1 MSDKLKDVLVVII
14 PILLVVN
21 IVIGIILV
29 SLESRRSQVLTAG
42 VSALVGN
49 VGLIEIRGVIVSED
63 DGFNIDFVSAK
74 DIAQKIKTFADAPN
88 IKAIRIDVTSPGSS
102 VSAAETVVSALDYA
116 RSKGKKIVVFMKELA
131 VSGGYY
137 VSAPA
142 DLIVASRGTIIGNI
156 GVIVQ
161 SLSIKGLLEKIGVEP
176 YVFKSG
182 EYKDILSPYR
192 SVSESEKKIIQRIVD
207 VYYNRFVEVILKY
220 RGEKLKKQ
228 ELLKIADGRIM
239 IEEDALNYKLIDAI
253 GDETV
258 VEEKL
263 KELIGEPTIN
273 YVKLPERRNILREL
287 LRSLMNSFSVLGYNS
302 PKVMYIMNN

>member
-29 SLESRRSQVLTAG
+29 SLESRKSQVLTAG

-63 DGFNIDFVSAK
+63 DGLNVDFVSAK
-74 DIAQKIKTFADAPN
+74 DIAQKIKTFADTPN

-116 RSKGKKIVVFMKELA
+116 RSKGKKIVVFMRELA

-161 SLSIKGLLEKIGVEP
+161 SLNIKGLLEKIGVEP

-192 SVSESEKKIIQRIVD
+192 NVSESERKIIQRIVD

-239 IEEDALNYKLIDAI
+239 IEEDALNYKLIDAV

-263 KELIGEPTIN
+263 KELTGEPTIN

>member
-1 MSDKLKDVLVVII
+1 MSDKLKDVLVIAI

-21 IVIGIILV
+21 IVVGIILV

-63 DGFNIDFVSAK
+63 DGFRTDFVSAK
-74 DIAQKIKTFADAPN
+74 DIAQKIRTFADTPN

-102 VSAAETVVSALDYA
+102 VSSAETVVSALDYA
-116 RSKGKKIVVFMKELA
+116 KSKGKKIVVFMKELA

-161 SLSIKGLLEKIGVEP
+161 SLNIKGLLEKIGVEP

-192 SVSESEKKIIQRIVD
+192 DVSEGERRIIQRIVD

-220 RGEKLKKQ
+220 RGDKLKKE

-263 KELIGEPTIN
+263 KELTGEPTIN
-273 YVKLPERRNILREL
+273 YVKLPERRSILREL
-287 LRSLMNSFSVLGYNS
+287 LRSLMNNFSILSYNS